1 VLSLEHF
8 LASAGSSRILG
19 TVPTLAKMPE
29 TRKSRF
35 NDAQSFSETKAWESV
50 GTGWR
55 QLHGSYRELGFSFEW
70 HDFTARAEMNW
81 GQSFHPGSVEIC
93 LNLAGRAGVTDG
105 SRELCFS
112 PSTAGFYCQHR
123 ARLSATRAAGERHQF
138 LTVELAPSF
147 LRTHLAGNETNLHPI
162 VENILGGKE
171 TAALSEIIRL
181 NAEHQQLI
189 GSLRHPPVFAS
200 AQLIWY
206 QAKTLELMA
215 AFLFRAPP
223 EKEFFCQ
230 RQKRLSQD
238 RVDRVIAILKSNLVE
253 PPALE
258 ALGRQVGCSSF
269 YLSRI
274 FSQQMGKT
282 ISQYLRQLRME
293 RAAELLRAGKLNVT
307 QVAME
312 VGYSSSS
319 HFSVAFHETF
329 GCCPGLY
336 PIATPTQRAAPS
348 R

>member
-1 VLSLEHF
+1 MP
-8 LASAGSSRILG
+8 A
-19 TVPTLAKMPE
+19 LAKAPE
-29 TRKSRF
+29 VPKSRS
-35 NDAQSFSETKAWESV
+35 NGSQSFSESKAWESV
-50 GTGWR
+50 GGGWR
-55 QLHGSYRELGFSFEW
+55 QLHGNYRELGFSFEW
-70 HDFTARAEMNW
+70 HDFTARHEMDW

-93 LNLAGRAGVTDG
+93 LNLAGQGSVSDG
-105 SRELCFS
+105 NAKLAFA
-112 PSTAGFYCQHR
+112 PLTAGFYCQER
-123 ARLSATRAAGERHQF
+123 ARLIATRTAAERHQF
-138 LTVELAPSF
+138 LTVELSPAF
-147 LRTHLAGNETNLHPI
+147 LHKHLAGNVANLHPI
-162 VENILGGKE
+162 VQNILRGKE
-171 TAALSEIIRL
+171 RVALSEIIRL

-230 RQKRLSQD
+230 RQKRLSLD
-238 RVDRVIAILKSNLVE
+238 RVDRVIAILKNNVAE
-253 PPALE
+253 PPSLD
-258 ALGRQVGCSSF
+258 ALGKQVGCSSF

-274 FSQQMGKT
+274 FSQEMGKT

-293 RAAELLRAGKLNVT
+293 KAAELLRAGKLNVT
-307 QVAME
+307 EVAME

-336 PIATPTQRAAPS
+336 PLATPTQRPRRS
-348 R
+348 S